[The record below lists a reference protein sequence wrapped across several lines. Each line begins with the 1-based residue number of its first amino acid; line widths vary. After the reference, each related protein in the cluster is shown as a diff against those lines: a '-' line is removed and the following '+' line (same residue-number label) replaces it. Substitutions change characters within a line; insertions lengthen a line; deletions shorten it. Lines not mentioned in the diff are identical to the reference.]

1 MSLFQHVKAQWAAD
15 LKAGQ
20 NVETLFRVLEIN
32 RRLKKD
38 GSPFLTMTL
47 MDRTGKMDAKLWDGV
62 AAAESAVVPGAI
74 HTVSG
79 TVKEYRGRLELHLQ
93 RIRALPR
100 ENSGIDEKDFVEA
113 ADFDVDNRFD
123 SMIRFI
129 DKGLNRRELHPL
141 LEAFVDAHG
150 REFRRHYGAQKIHH
164 AKVGGLLE
172 HTDSMVRLAAQV
184 ADHYSLDRDILVL
197 GALLHDLGKLRE
209 FTTEP
214 ALQATTEGGLL
225 GHIVIS
231 LEMFDDLCRQAPD
244 IPPEIRLHLRHLI
257 VSHHGEREFG
267 SPEVPRTLEAMALHA
282 IDLLDSKL
290 AIFMEAAS
298 QSAADRGFTD
308 YVPSIARRVL
318 IQAPPDR
325 EDE

>member
-1 MSLFQHVKAQWAAD
+1 MSLFQHVKAQWASD

-20 NVETLFRVLEIN
+20 NVETLFRVVEMN
-32 RRLKKD
+32 RRVKKD
-38 GSPFLTMTL
+38 GSPFLTITL
-47 MDRTGKMDAKLWDGV
+47 LDRTGKVEAKLWDGV
-62 AAAESAVVPGAI
+62 AAAESAVKPGSI

-93 RIRALPR
+93 RIRALPE
-100 ENSGIDEKDFVEA
+100 ENTGIDEKDFVEA
-113 ADFDVDNRFD
+113 AAFDVDNLFD
-123 SMIRFI
+123 GMIRFI
-129 DKGLNRRELHPL
+129 GERLTRGELRPL
-141 LEAFVDAHG
+141 LEAFVDVHG

-164 AKVGGLLE
+164 ARVGGLLQ
-172 HTDSMVRLAAQV
+172 HTDSMVRLAARV
-184 ADHYSLDRDILVL
+184 ADHYHLDRDILIL

-231 LEMFDDLCRQAPD
+231 LEMFDDLCRRVAD

-290 AIFMEAAS
+290 AIFMEAS
-298 QSAADRGFTD
+298 NQSTADRGFTD
-308 YVPSIARRVL
+308 YVPAIARRVL
-318 IQAPPDR
+318 IQAPLDR